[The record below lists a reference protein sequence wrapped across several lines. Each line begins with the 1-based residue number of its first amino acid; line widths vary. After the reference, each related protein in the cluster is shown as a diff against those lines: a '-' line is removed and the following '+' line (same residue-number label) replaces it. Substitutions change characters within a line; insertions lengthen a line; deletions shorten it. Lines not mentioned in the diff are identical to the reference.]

1 MWQKNLPF
9 KFHTRLS
16 VWKIITLPALLWEC
30 EREGSDSC
38 SSVPV
43 DFLTLQTDRWTMF
56 CHENN
61 ALYYIYDS
69 VLSSRFKK
77 NITFE
82 YRRECFLHFR
92 MKRSYSSPAEE
103 EIENSFNQFFVGS
116 GVFSSEV
123 SEKLWSFL
131 PCRYS
136 KAIWT
141 WSWVL

>member
-1 MWQKNLPF
+1 M
-9 KFHTRLS
+9 
-16 VWKIITLPALLWEC
+16 LWEC

-43 DFLTLQTDRWTMF
+43 DFLALQTDRWTMF

-82 YRRECFLHFR
+82 YRRELKTLLTNSLLVQGSFPVRFQ
-92 MKRSYSSPAEE
+92 RSCGVSFPADIQKLFGHGPGSSSWPSLSRDLDQMPSSS
-103 EIENSFNQFFVGS
+103 SFQPQPFCDTVKT
-116 GVFSSEV
+116 FSV
-123 SEKLWSFL
+123 
-131 PCRYS
+131 PTDPD
-136 KAIWT
+136 I
-141 WSWVL
+141 